1 MNRDMALQMDSRTP
15 MLQLKSKPK
24 PETTARRCCGFRC
37 GLMLVLG
44 GMASGVMAAEPDSKP
59 AVPKSI
65 EVRPAEVELVGQRD
79 VARLSVLGRHDAG
92 RVTDLSRVAK
102 YTVEDPRVAV
112 VTADGRLKPVGN
124 GRSRVRVS
132 VGSTSQAVT
141 VVVKSF
147 EVARPVEFYTEVIAA
162 LSRGGCNQ
170 GACHGSPQGKN
181 GFRLSLRGYK
191 PELDRVTLTREI
203 FGRRTSPQNP
213 DASLILAKSTN
224 RVPHVGGRRFRG
236 TEPAFGLLRQWI
248 YEGTLIN
255 EPAEKVLKLEILPG
269 QQTLHTSSPQL
280 QLVARAHFADGAI
293 RDVTHLAVFT
303 TSDVD
308 ASSVSDD
315 GLVEFDGTAE
325 VAILVRYLKQMV
337 SVRLAYVRTDPNYVA
352 QRRAEENSIDRL
364 VFAKHRQLQLKA
376 SRTAAEGTYLRR
388 VHLDLLGT
396 IPSPE
401 AARAFLDSQDPDKH
415 LSLVNRL
422 LKRPEFGEFWAMKW
436 LDVMR
441 GNRESISERG
451 VHKLHRYLV
460 RHFAED
466 RSFGDLARR
475 ILTSRGNT
483 LENPPASFFR
493 IARTPED
500 AAESTAQL
508 FLGVRIQCAKCHNH
522 PYEAITQDD
531 YYGLAAYFARVKLKG
546 RVFGL
551 DREIVFVG
559 RSGEVKH
566 LETGEVMKPTA
577 FGKVA
582 TDVSVGEDVRPQ
594 LADWLVQ
601 GQNRWF
607 ARSTVNRIWAHI
619 FGLGIVEPVDDFRD
633 SNPPSNVELLDEL
646 ARQFVAGDYR
656 FKPVIRSIATSQ
668 AYRLDG
674 LPIVQSP
681 HSAHPTRYFT
691 SAVVKM
697 LSAEQILDAISQSTG
712 VPEKF
717 RGYPLGTRAAQ
728 LAEGAVDHN
737 FLKAF
742 TKPVRDV
749 RCDCARDTDPTLNQ
763 IVHLMN
769 NAGILDRFD
778 ASSSR
783 LGRLLAAKRPTSEI
797 VETLYLATLS
807 RRPSVAERKLARD
820 HVASLPNRAE
830 GLRDI
835 QHALINSNEF
845 LLRH

>member
-1 MNRDMALQMDSRTP
+1 MKPDMTHQTDSR
-15 MLQLKSKPK
+15 MWMSNSK
-24 PETTARRCCGFRC
+24 TTVRRLCRFGC
-37 GLMLVLG
+37 GLVLVVG
-44 GMASGVMAAEPDSKP
+44 GMAPGVLAAQPDSKP
-59 AVPKSI
+59 AAPRSI
-65 EVRPAEVELVGQRD
+65 EVRPAEVQLVGRRD

-92 RVTDLSRVAK
+92 RVADLSRVAK
-102 YTVEDPRVAV
+102 YTVEDPGV
-112 VTADGRLKPVGN
+112 VLVSADGRLKPVGA
-124 GRSRVRVS
+124 GRTSVKVAVGGVS
-132 VGSTSQAVT
+132 QSVT
-141 VVVKSF
+141 VEVKDF
-147 EVARPVEFYTEVIAA
+147 QAPRPVDFYTEVIAA

-213 DASLILAKSTN
+213 DASLILAKAAN

-236 TEPAFGLLRQWI
+236 TELAYGLLRQWI
-248 YEGTLIN
+248 YEGTLIK

-303 TSDVD
+303 TSDID
-308 ASSVSDD
+308 SSSVSDN
-315 GLVEFDGTAE
+315 GLVEFHGTAE

-337 SVRLAYVRTDPNYVA
+337 SVRLAYVRADPDFVA
-352 QRRAEENSIDRL
+352 QRRSEENAIDRL

-376 SRTAAEGTYLRR
+376 SRPAAEGTYLRR

-396 IPSPE
+396 LPSPE
-401 AARAFLDSQDPDKH
+401 AARAFLDSKDPDKH
-415 LSLVNRL
+415 LALVNGL
-422 LKRPEFGEFWAMKW
+422 LQRREFGEFWAMKW

-460 RHFAED
+460 RHFAQD
-466 RSFGDLARR
+466 RSFGELARR

-522 PYEAITQDD
+522 PYEAITQND

-582 TDVSVGEDVRPQ
+582 TDVPVGQDVRPQ
-594 LADWLVQ
+594 LADWLVR

-646 ARQFVAGDYR
+646 ARQFVAADYR

-668 AYRLDG
+668 AYRLG
-674 LPIVQSP
+674 ARPIVQSP
-681 HSAHPTRYFT
+681 HSADPARYVT
-691 SAVVKM
+691 SSVVKM

-717 RGYPLGTRAAQ
+717 RGYPLGTRATQ

-749 RCDCARDTDPTLNQ
+749 RCDCARETDPTLNQ
-763 IVHLMN
+763 VVHLMN

-778 ASSSR
+778 AASSR
-783 LGRLLAAKRPTSEI
+783 LGRLLVANVPTPEI
-797 VETLYLATLS
+797 IETLYLATLS
-807 RRPSVAERKLARD
+807 RRPTDAERKLATG

>member
-1 MNRDMALQMDSRTP
+1 MTKTREMDSEMIEKTP
-15 MLQLKSKPK
+15 IRGWLLP
-24 PETTARRCCGFRC
+24 
-37 GLMLVLG
+37 G
-44 GMASGVMAAEPDSKP
+44 GALLLLLLIGTPPCVAADEPAVEKP
-59 AVPKSI
+59 AVPKTI
-65 EVRPAEVELVGQRD
+65 VVRPAEVDLVGRRG
-79 VARLSVLGRHDAG
+79 VARLSVLGRGDGG

-102 YTVEDPRVAV
+102 YKIENPGVVA
-112 VTADGRLKPVGN
+112 VTADGRLSAVADGQ
-124 GRSRVRVS
+124 SRVTVAFGGQSQTITVRVKDFG
-132 VGSTSQAVT
+132 VPD
-141 VVVKSF
+141 
-147 EVARPVEFYTEVIAA
+147 PVDFHSEVIAA

-191 PELDRVTLTREI
+191 PELDRMTLTREI

-213 DASLILAKSTN
+213 DASLILAKAAN
-224 RVPHVGGRRFRG
+224 RMPHVGGRRFRG
-236 TEPAFGLLRQWI
+236 TEPAYGVLRQWI
-248 YEGTLIN
+248 FEGTRVSEN
-255 EPAEKVLKLEILPG
+255 PESVVKMEVLPG
-269 QQTLHTSSPQL
+269 QQTLHTSSPRL
-280 QLVARAHFADGAI
+280 QLVARAHFADGSI

-315 GLVEFDGTAE
+315 GLVTFHGTAE
-325 VAILVRYLKQMV
+325 VAVLVRYLKQMV
-337 SVRLAYVRTDPNYVA
+337 SVRLAYVRADPDFVA
-352 QRRAEENSIDRL
+352 DNRAEENAIDRL

-376 SRTAAEGTYLRR
+376 SPAATDGTYLRR
-388 VHLDLLGT
+388 VHLDLLGVL
-396 IPSPE
+396 PSPE
-401 AARAFLDSQDPDKH
+401 AARAYLDSKDPKKH
-415 LSLVNRL
+415 LALVDGL
-422 LKRPEFGEFWAMKW
+422 LKRSEFAEFWAMKW

-441 GNRESISERG
+441 GNRESITERG
-451 VHKLHRYLV
+451 VHKLHRHLV

-466 RSFGDLARR
+466 RSFGELARQ

-483 LENPPASFFR
+483 IENPTASFFR

-522 PYEAITQDD
+522 PFEAITQND

-551 DREIVFVG
+551 DREIVYVG
-559 RSGEVKH
+559 RAGEVKH
-566 LETGEVMKPTA
+566 AESGEVMKPTA

-582 TDVSVGEDVRPQ
+582 RDVAVGQDVRPQ
-594 LADWLVQ
+594 LADWLVRSE
-601 GQNRWF
+601 NRWF

-619 FGLGIVEPVDDFRD
+619 FGLGIVEPVDDFRE
-633 SNPPSNVELLDEL
+633 SNPPSNPELLNEL
-646 ARQFVAGDYR
+646 ARQFVEGNHR
-656 FKPVIRSIATSQ
+656 FKPVIRSIVTSQ
-668 AYRLDG
+668 AYRLG
-674 LPIVQSP
+674 ARPVVQSR
-681 HSAHPTRYFT
+681 HSAAPARYVT

-697 LSAEQILDAISQSTG
+697 LAAEQILDAISQATG
-712 VPEKF
+712 VPEKYK
-717 RGYPLGTRAAQ
+717 GYPLGTRATQ

-749 RCDCARDTDPTLNQ
+749 RCDCARETDPTLNQ
-763 IVHLMN
+763 VVHLIN

-778 ASSSR
+778 ADSSR
-783 LGRLLAAKRPTSEI
+783 LGRMLSAKTPTVEI
-797 VETLYLATLS
+797 VETLYLATIS
-807 RRPSVAERKLARD
+807 RRPSPAERKLALG
-820 HVASLPNRAE
+820 HVASLPDRAA

>member
-1 MNRDMALQMDSRTP
+1 
-15 MLQLKSKPK
+15 
-24 PETTARRCCGFRC
+24 
-37 GLMLVLG
+37 MLVVG
-44 GMASGVMAAEPDSKP
+44 GMAPGVLAAQPDSKP
-59 AVPKSI
+59 AVPRSI
-65 EVRPAEVELVGQRD
+65 EVRPAEVQLVGRRD

-92 RVTDLSRVAK
+92 RVADLSRVAK
-102 YTVEDPRVAV
+102 YTVEDPGV
-112 VTADGRLKPVGN
+112 VLVSADGRLKPVGA
-124 GRSRVRVS
+124 GRTSVKVAVGGVS
-132 VGSTSQAVT
+132 QSVT
-141 VVVKSF
+141 VEVKDF
-147 EVARPVEFYTEVIAA
+147 QAPRPVDFHTEVIAA

-213 DASLILAKSTN
+213 DASLILAKAAN

-236 TEPAFGLLRQWI
+236 TELAYGLLRQWI
-248 YEGTLIN
+248 YEGTRIK
-255 EPAEKVLKLEILPG
+255 EPAERVLKLEILPG

-303 TSDVD
+303 TSDID
-308 ASSVSDD
+308 SSSVSDN
-315 GLVEFDGTAE
+315 GLVEFHGTAE

-337 SVRLAYVRTDPNYVA
+337 SVRLAYVRADPDFVA
-352 QRRAEENSIDRL
+352 QRRSEENAIDRL

-376 SRTAAEGTYLRR
+376 SSPATEGTYLRR

-396 IPSPE
+396 LPSPE
-401 AARAFLDSQDPDKH
+401 AARAFLDSKDPDKH
-415 LSLVNRL
+415 LTLVNGL
-422 LKRPEFGEFWAMKW
+422 LQRREFAEFWAMKW

-460 RHFAED
+460 RHFAQD
-466 RSFGDLARR
+466 RSFGELARR

-522 PYEAITQDD
+522 PYEAITQND

-582 TDVSVGEDVRPQ
+582 TDVPVGQDVRPQ
-594 LADWLVQ
+594 LADWLVR

-646 ARQFVAGDYR
+646 ARQFVAADYR

-668 AYRLDG
+668 AYRLG
-674 LPIVQSP
+674 ARPIVQSP
-681 HSAHPTRYFT
+681 HSADPARYVT
-691 SAVVKM
+691 SSVVKM
-697 LSAEQILDAISQSTG
+697 LSAEQILDAISQATG

-717 RGYPLGTRAAQ
+717 RGYPLGTRATQ

-749 RCDCARDTDPTLNQ
+749 RCDCARETDPTLNQ
-763 IVHLMN
+763 VVHLMN

-778 ASSSR
+778 AASSR
-783 LGRLLAAKRPTSEI
+783 LGRLLVANVPTPEI
-797 VETLYLATLS
+797 IETLYLATLS
-807 RRPSVAERKLARD
+807 RRPTDAERKLATG

>member
-1 MNRDMALQMDSRTP
+1 MRSRG
-15 MLQLKSKPK
+15 QLL
-24 PETTARRCCGFRC
+24 C
-37 GLMLVLG
+37 GLVLALVG
-44 GMASGVMAAEPDSKP
+44 IARSGTAE
-59 AVPKSI
+59 VPKSVVPESI
-65 EVRPAEVELVGQRD
+65 VVRPTAVELVGRRAL
-79 VARLSVLGRHDAG
+79 ARLSVLGRQADG
-92 RVTDLSRVAK
+92 RVTDLSRVAA
-102 YTVEDPRVAV
+102 YTVENPGVVAV
-112 VTADGRLKPVGN
+112 TAQGRLTPVAD
-124 GRSRVRVS
+124 GRSRVTVAFGGKSQTITVGVAGFS
-132 VGSTSQAVT
+132 VAD
-141 VVVKSF
+141 
-147 EVARPVEFYTEVIAA
+147 PVDFHTEVIAV

-213 DASLILAKSTN
+213 DASLILAKATN
-224 RVPHVGGRRFRG
+224 RMPHVGGRRFRG
-236 TEPAFGLLRQWI
+236 TEPAFAVLRQWI
-248 YEGTLIN
+248 FEGTRIAEL
-255 EPAEKVLKLEILPG
+255 PEKVVRLEILPG

-280 QLVARAHFADGAI
+280 QLVARAHFADGSI

-303 TSDVD
+303 TSDID

-315 GLVEFDGTAE
+315 GLVEFHGTAE
-325 VAILVRYLKQMV
+325 VAVLVRYLKQMV
-337 SVRLAYVRTDPNYVA
+337 SVRLAFVRADPNFVA
-352 QRRAEENSIDRL
+352 QKRAEENAIDRL
-364 VFAKHRQLQLKA
+364 VFAKQRQLQLKA
-376 SRTAAEGTYLRR
+376 SAAASEGTYLRR
-388 VHLDLLGT
+388 VYLDLLGT
-396 IPSPE
+396 VPSPE
-401 AARAFLDSQDPDKH
+401 AARAYLDSKDPAKH
-415 LSLVNRL
+415 VKLVDGL
-422 LKRPEFGEFWAMKW
+422 LKRSEFAEFWAMKW

-466 RSFGDLARR
+466 RSFGELARR

-483 LENPPASFFR
+483 IENPPASFFR

-531 YYGLAAYFARVKLKG
+531 YYGLAAFFARVKLKG

-551 DREIVFVG
+551 DREIVYVG

-566 LETGEVMKPTA
+566 AETGAVMKPTA
-577 FGKVA
+577 FGNLA
-582 TDVSVGEDVRPQ
+582 TDVAVGQDVRPQ
-594 LADWLVQ
+594 LADWLIR
-601 GQNRWF
+601 GENRWF
-607 ARSTVNRIWAHI
+607 ARSTVNRIWAHV

-646 ARQFVAGDYR
+646 ARQFVAADYR
-656 FKPVIRSIATSQ
+656 FKPVIRSIVTSH
-668 AYRLDG
+668 AYRLG
-674 LPIVQSP
+674 ARPVVQSP
-681 HSAHPTRYFT
+681 HSADPARYVT

-697 LSAEQILDAISQSTG
+697 LAAEQILDAISQATG

-717 RGYPLGTRAAQ
+717 TGYPLGIRATQ

-749 RCDCARDTDPTLNQ
+749 RCDCARETDPTLNQ
-763 IVHLMN
+763 IVHLIN

-778 ASSSR
+778 ADSSR
-783 LGRLLAAKRPTSEI
+783 LGQMLTAGKPTAEI

-807 RRPSVAERKLARD
+807 RRPSPGERKLAKD
-820 HVASLPNRAE
+820 HVASLPSRAE

>member
-1 MNRDMALQMDSRTP
+1 MKQDMAHQTDSR
-15 MLQLKSKPK
+15 MWMSNSK
-24 PETTARRCCGFRC
+24 TTVRRLCRFGC
-37 GLMLVLG
+37 GLMLVVAG
-44 GMASGVMAAEPDSKP
+44 WAPGVLAAQPDSKP
-59 AVPKSI
+59 AVPRSI
-65 EVRPAEVELVGQRD
+65 EVRPAEVQLVGRRD

-92 RVTDLSRVAK
+92 RVADLSRVAQ
-102 YTVEDPRVAV
+102 YTVEDPGV
-112 VTADGRLKPVGN
+112 VLVSADGRLKPVGA
-124 GRSRVRVS
+124 GRTSVKVAVGRVS
-132 VGSTSQAVT
+132 QSVT
-141 VVVKSF
+141 VEVKDF
-147 EVARPVEFYTEVIAA
+147 EAPRPVDFHTEVIAA

-213 DASLILAKSTN
+213 DASLILAKAAN

-236 TEPAFGLLRQWI
+236 TELAYGLLRQWI
-248 YEGTLIN
+248 YEGTLIK

-303 TSDVD
+303 TSDID
-308 ASSVSDD
+308 SSSVSDN
-315 GLVEFDGTAE
+315 GLVEFQGTAE

-337 SVRLAYVRTDPNYVA
+337 SVRLAYVRADPDFVA
-352 QRRAEENSIDRL
+352 QRRAEENAIDRL

-376 SRTAAEGTYLRR
+376 SSPASEGTYLRR

-396 IPSPE
+396 LPSPE
-401 AARAFLDSQDPDKH
+401 AARAFLDSKDPDKH
-415 LSLVNRL
+415 LALVDGL
-422 LKRPEFGEFWAMKW
+422 LQRREFAEFWAMKW

-466 RSFGDLARR
+466 RSFGELARR

-522 PYEAITQDD
+522 PYEAITQND

-582 TDVSVGEDVRPQ
+582 TDVSIGQDVRPQ
-594 LADWLVQ
+594 LADWLVR

-607 ARSTVNRIWAHI
+607 ARSTINRIWAHI

-646 ARQFVAGDYR
+646 ARQFVAADYR

-668 AYRLDG
+668 AYRLG
-674 LPIVQSP
+674 GRPMVQSE
-681 HSAHPTRYFT
+681 HSAEPARYVT

-697 LSAEQILDAISQSTG
+697 LSAEQILDAISQATG

-717 RGYPLGTRAAQ
+717 RGYPLGTRATQ

-749 RCDCARDTDPTLNQ
+749 RCDCARETDPTLNQ
-763 IVHLMN
+763 VVHLMN

-778 ASSSR
+778 AASSR
-783 LGRLLAAKRPTSEI
+783 LGRMLVANVPTPEI
-797 VETLYLATLS
+797 IETLYLATLS
-807 RRPSVAERKLARD
+807 RRPTDTERKLAAG
-820 HVASLPNRAE
+820 HVASLPDRAE